1 MIVTCAF
8 ILLLAL
14 SGSAGVFFLARGM
27 RKKLNAPRYTL
38 QDARAQGTMFLLS
51 PMQDPETAPHA
62 NLVRYR
68 LDMGDLRGVR
78 RAGRHYRAYQALLRC
93 QAQFE
98 SWNTIELPAFPRET
112 AGNTE
117 PIRMSRLDCDTEGIR
132 SVFPPLSG
140 KEPNS

>member
-1 MIVTCAF
+1 MIVTL
-8 ILLLAL
+8 ILCLLIAL
-14 SGSAGVFFLARGM
+14 SGGAGVFFMARGL
-27 RKKLNAPRYTL
+27 RKKLSAPRYTL
-38 QDARAQGTMFLLS
+38 RDARAQGTMFLLS
-51 PMQDPETAPHA
+51 PMDDPETAPHA
-62 NLVRYR
+62 TLVRNR

-78 RAGRHYRAYQALLRC
+78 RAGRHYRAYQELLRC

-98 SWNTIELPAFPRET
+98 SWNTIELPAFPREP